1 MNDANKSM
9 EIVRMLKQV
18 MDSIKQ
24 SVRKEFEDMNL
35 TAPQGMI
42 IGMLSH
48 EGKMKISDLSKR
60 IGLSNSTISGIVDRL
75 EKQGFVERIRSEK
88 DRRVVYVDVNSEFRK
103 NSKDRFCQIQR
114 KMETVISKTS
124 DEEAD
129 KILEGLSI
137 LKEVVDR
144 ENF

>member
-1 MNDANKSM
+1 MNDANKSI

-24 SVRKEFEDMNL
+24 SVRKEFKDMKL

-48 EGKMKISDLSKR
+48 EGKMKISDLSRR

-75 EKQGFVERIRSEK
+75 EKQGFVERIRSEE
-88 DRRVVYVDVNSEFRK
+88 DRRVVYVDVNPKFRK

-114 KMETVISKTS
+114 KIETMVSKTS

-144 ENF
+144 ETF

>member
-1 MNDANKSM
+1 MNNTNKSI

-24 SVRKEFEDMNL
+24 SVKKEFKDMKL

-42 IGMLSH
+42 IGILSH

-75 EKQGFVERIRSEK
+75 EKQGLVERIRSEK
-88 DRRVVYVDVNSEFRK
+88 DRRVVYVDVNPEFRK

-114 KMETVISKTS
+114 KIEMMVSKTS

-144 ENF
+144 ETF